1 MELIATYFA
10 AIQPHPLL
18 VFGLMMLLGVAGGL
32 ISNRF
37 QHVPTITAFMLLGFV
52 AGPYGLGLITHKM
65 LADSSVI
72 IDIALGLIL
81 YKLGNMLHPEAML
94 RSKRLML
101 TSTLESLMSFVPVF
115 LLVIALGYDKVVAAI
130 IGAIAISSSPAILVH
145 VAEEMHARGQVTSLS
160 KSLVALNNLFSFLVF
175 SAVLPFAMKTQTD
188 TLSASF
194 LVPAYRLFGATLVGI
209 AVAWL
214 AVRITKFFKKDD
226 MHFRFTVVI
235 GAIMVTIGLCTMLST
250 SALFAPLV
258 LGIATRW
265 FETSKHNL
273 SRVGFGEGGD
283 LFFIA
288 LFVMA
293 GAKIN
298 PSILLASGIVPLLLV
313 IVRTSG
319 KAAGIFLAAPYAR
332 LDTNHAAAASLLLLP
347 MAGMAIGLAATLSHL
362 APDVGMQISAII
374 FAMVAIFE
382 TVGPFA
388 ATHAFIMT
396 GEAGQDIRAREEAQP
411 QQQQQSQ
418 QQNKPKDGQ
427 KEPAKDGK

>member
-18 VFGLMMLLGVAGGL
+18 VFGLIMLLGVGGGI

-37 QHVPTITAFMLLGFV
+37 QHVPTITAFMLLGFI

-101 TSTLESLMSFVPVF
+101 TSVLESAMSFVPVF
-115 LLVIALGYDKVVAAI
+115 LLVIALGYDKVVAAL

-175 SAVLPFAMKTQTD
+175 STVLPFAMTTQAD
-188 TLSASF
+188 ALSASII
-194 LVPAYRLFGATLVGI
+194 VPAYQLFGAVLIGI

-214 AVRITKFFKKDD
+214 AVRITRFFGKEDA
-226 MHFRFTVVI
+226 HFRFAVVI
-235 GAIMVTIGLCTMLST
+235 GAVMLTLGLCTTVSA

-298 PSILLASGIVPLLLV
+298 PAIVIATGIAPLLIV
-313 IVRTSG
+313 IVRTTG
-319 KAAGIFLAAPYAR
+319 KAAGIFLAAPQAR
-332 LDTNHAAAASLLLLP
+332 LDTNHATATSLLLLP
-347 MAGMAIGLAATLSHL
+347 MAGMAIGLAATLSQL
-362 APDVGMQISAII
+362 APGIAVEISAII

-382 TVGPFA
+382 TIGPFA
-388 ATHAFIMT
+388 ATHAFLMT
-396 GEAGQDIRAREEAQP
+396 GEAGQDIRAREENAGQQP
-411 QQQQQSQ
+411 P

-427 KEPAKDGK
+427 KEPAKNPK